1 MRASDAQSAKMSE
14 DRAAGSTPARTV
26 LSKSAGDD
34 CKITAIVRARKVT
47 EARALRSVDKKLL
60 TPAKMF
66 VPSRFK

>member
-14 DRAAGSTPARTV
+14 DKAAGSTPARTV

-34 CKITAIVRARKVT
+34 CKITAIVRAS
-47 EARALRSVDKKLL
+47 RALRSVDKKLL